1 MHAGM
6 QHVSQK
12 ENIWYVWAISIN
24 VSYEVKKLSGSYYA
38 YVGPHLEI
46 ALKPDNLVMTDCWLL
61 KIEKRATN
69 MVNDLSSLGPWSAER
84 IGKGNVLI

>member
-1 MHAGM
+1 VVRQNCYKKFYFDKCNVMHAGM

-61 KIEKRATN
+61 R
-69 MVNDLSSLGPWSAER
+69 
-84 IGKGNVLI
+84 